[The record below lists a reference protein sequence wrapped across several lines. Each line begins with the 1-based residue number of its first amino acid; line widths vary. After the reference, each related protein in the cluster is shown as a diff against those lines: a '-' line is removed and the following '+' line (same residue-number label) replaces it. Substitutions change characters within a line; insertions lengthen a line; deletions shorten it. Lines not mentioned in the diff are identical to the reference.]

1 MADRPHGLDLLAI
14 ARETLRRDL
23 LPDLAEEA
31 RYTALMIANAMAIA
45 AREAEFGQ
53 GPGRDA
59 AERLGRLLETKAADL
74 ASLNLAS
81 LNKELIRRI
90 RAGDFQPGTSEHA
103 AVARHLWECALQQVR
118 ISNPKYLERL
128 GLK

>member
-14 ARETLRRDL
+14 ARETLRRDV
-23 LPDLAEEA
+23 LPDLMEES
-31 RYTALMIANAMAIA
+31 RYAALMIANAMAIA
-45 AREAEFGQ
+45 TREAEAGE
-53 GPGRDA
+53 GPSRDA
-59 AERLGRLLETKAADL
+59 AERLSRLLGTVTSKDL
-74 ASLNLAS
+74 PS

-90 RAGDFQPGTSEHA
+90 RAGDFRPGTPEHTA
-103 AVARHLWECALQQVR
+103 LARHLWECALQQVR